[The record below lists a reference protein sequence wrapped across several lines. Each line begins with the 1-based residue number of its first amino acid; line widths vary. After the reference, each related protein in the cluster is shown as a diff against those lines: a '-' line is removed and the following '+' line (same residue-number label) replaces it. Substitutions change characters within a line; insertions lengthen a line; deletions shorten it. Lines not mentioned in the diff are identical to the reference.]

1 MVYIKYY
8 LQYFLIIIDKIITLQ
23 MTKKNVRFH

>member
-8 LQYFLIIIDKIITLQ
+8 LQYFLIIIDTIITLQ

>member
-1 MVYIKYY
+1 MFYINYY